1 MKKQKLVA
9 ALMSI
14 ALGASTVFSTVAFA
28 EESVLPNNAVEIGTT
43 ESNKA
48 TLPDG
53 VDENSFIDETTVY
66 YDNGT
71 ETKYYKTLKEALTAA
86 YMHKKEITE
95 DSLKEKDSP
104 KEIYCKPGAEVGQ
117 LSHGHVADDLII
129 YGNGAKIVPGG
140 DQDLEIDTWKYS
152 RGTGT
157 KADDGE
163 FLMKDITVTVNNLEG
178 IAAWGQRNTN
188 HKITLKFENCKNMHK
203 IYFTGTTGEIDIN
216 VNGCSFDASNE
227 SLLKANKDTTIY
239 SNANGSISV
248 SNTTF
253 KNIDVGLNLNHKMY
267 GLQTVKITNCK
278 FTNCGQGTAGELGNE
293 KNLGNITY
301 AAPIRIVAKKDS
313 TDNSKIAKTN
323 LIVDNVEFEYKGI
336 ESCNGDILIGDGR
349 VDAKDQEQGI
359 TTLDMKNTKGH
370 VMVQSSGYYKNKWGF
385 NEKGEKLIE
394 PDNGQTTTV
403 ESSEKVT
410 PNEDGHFNK
419 PEPNNPNPPVYPIYP
434 PTPSEPTK
442 TEIIGSDRY
451 ETAAKIADKMGYY
464 DTAIL
469 VNGDKSLSDGLSA
482 SSLAG
487 KEKAPIL
494 LVKQNTIPKETLTR
508 ALKAKK
514 IYIIG
519 GTAAISKDV
528 EKQLAGKEIVRVDG
542 KNRVETSEK
551 VAKLVGNYDEAFIVN
566 GNTGEAD
573 AISVSS
579 VAAKNQAPILLTNG
593 KTSTHSKK
601 TGVEYYVVGGDAVV
615 SDSIVSEF
623 DAERISG
630 SNRYET
636 NRAVIKEF
644 YPNKNKYYYTKGDLL
659 VDALAVS
666 PLSKDNGVVL
676 VSPKSDNSILK
687 DKDLVQVGGMDFEIN
702 LK

>member
-43 ESNKA
+43 ESIEIV
-48 TLPDG
+48 LPEG
-53 VDENSFIDETTVY
+53 VSRDSFKEKTTVY
-66 YDNGT
+66 YNNG
-71 ETKYYKTLKEALTAA
+71 YYNTLKEALNAA
-86 YMHKKEITE
+86 YKHEIETTADNPKK
-95 DSLKEKDSP
+95 
-104 KEIYCKPGAEVGQ
+104 IYCKPGADVGAMT
-117 LSHGHVADDLII
+117 HGHVADDLII
-129 YGNGAKIVPGG
+129 YGNGAHIMKGKDSG
-140 DQDLEIDTWKYS
+140 EHDLEIDTYKFS
-152 RGTGT
+152 RSTGAQ
-157 KADDGE
+157 ADDGE
-163 FLMKDITVTVNNLEG
+163 FLIKDITVTVNDLNG
-178 IAAWGQRNTN
+178 IAAWGQRHTGHTIN
-188 HKITLKFENCKNMHK
+188 LKFNNCKNMNR
-203 IYFTGTTGEIDIN
+203 IYFAHYSSKEDPVNIDDTGIINID
-216 VNGCSFDASNE
+216 VNNCSFDSANGGNNLAS
-227 SLLKANKDTTIY
+227 IY
-239 SNANGSISV
+239 SNYNGTINI

-253 KNIDVGLNLNHKMY
+253 KGITTSINLNHKKSS
-267 GLQTVKITNCK
+267 GTQSIKVENCK
-278 FTNCGQGTAGELGNE
+278 FDDCGFYAYD
-293 KNLGNITY
+293 KNQHKTY
-301 AAPIRIVAKKDS
+301 AAPIRIVANKGATSNLTVNDATFIYNTTDS
-313 TDNSKIAKTN
+313 EGNI
-323 LIVDNVEFEYKGI
+323 I
-336 ESCNGDILIGDGR
+336 ESCNGDILLGDGR
-349 VDAKDQEQGI
+349 HDAAETQGTTILAITGTDAKVM
-359 TTLDMKNTKGH
+359 THKKGH
-370 VMVQSSGYYKNKWGF
+370 YDVNGNVTNP
-385 NEKGEKLIE
+385 EKEQIE
-394 PDNGQTTTV
+394 VGKSDNITINGNGDIT
-403 ESSEKVT
+403 
-410 PNEDGHFNK
+410 
-419 PEPNNPNPPVYPIYP
+419 NNNPPVYIP
-434 PTPSEPTK
+434 PTK
-442 TEIIGSDRY
+442 TEIIGADRY

-494 LVKQNTIPKETLTR
+494 LVKQNTIPKETLSR

-514 IYIIG
+514 VYIIG
-519 GTAAISKDV
+519 GTAAISKNV
-528 EKQLAGKEIVRVDG
+528 EKQLSGKEIVRIDG

-630 SNRYET
+630 SDRYET
-636 NRAVIKEF
+636 NRAVIEEF
-644 YPNKNKYYYTKGDLL
+644 YPDESKYYYTKGDLL

-666 PLSKDNGVVL
+666 PLSKNNGVVL
-676 VSPKSDNSILK
+676 VSPKSDNSILE

>member
-1 MKKQKLVA
+1 MKKKKLVA

-14 ALGASTVFSTVAFA
+14 ALGTSTVFSTVAFA
-28 EESVLPNNAVEIGTT
+28 EGTVLPNSGVEIGTT
-43 ESNKA
+43 ENKEVE
-48 TLPDG
+48 LPKG
-53 VDENSFIDETTVY
+53 VELNWGDNTVY
-66 YDNGT
+66 YNG
-71 ETKYYKTLKEALTAA
+71 KYYKKLQTQKDTQTQEEIQGALEAA
-86 YMHKKEITE
+86 Y
-95 DSLKEKDSP
+95 KDTNTTGT
-104 KEIYCKPGAEVGQ
+104 KEIYCKPNADVGKMT
-117 LSHGHVADDLII
+117 HGHVADDLII
-129 YGNGAKIVPGG
+129 HGNGAYVSSGER
-140 DQDLEIDTWKYS
+140 DLEIDTYKWS
-152 RGTGT
+152 RATGAKDEVNGT
-157 KADDGE
+157 
-163 FLMKDITVTVNNLEG
+163 FLEKDITVTVNNLNG

-188 HKITLKFENCKNMHK
+188 WKITLNFENCKNMQR

-216 VNGCSFDASNE
+216 VNGCSFDASDDNV
-227 SLLKANKDTTIY
+227 LKANKGTAIY
-239 SNANGSISV
+239 SNADGSINV

-253 KNIDVGLNLNHKMY
+253 KNIDVGLNLNHKML
-267 GLQTVKITNCK
+267 GTQTVKIENCD
-278 FTNCGQGTAGELGNE
+278 FIDCGQGT
-293 KNLGNITY
+293 KDTKTY
-301 AAPIRIVAKKDS
+301 AAPIRIVAQDGATS
-313 TDNSKIAKTN
+313 N
-323 LIVDNVEFEYKGI
+323 LTVNKATFTYGEGVK
-336 ESCNGDILIGDGR
+336 SCNGDILLGDGR
-349 VDAKDQEQGI
+349 ALKENEKDKKQGI
-359 TTLDMKNTKGH
+359 TTLAMENTNAN
-370 VMVQSSGYYKNKWGF
+370 VMVQNYDYYKDDGTIDSG
-385 NEKGEKLIE
+385 KGE
-394 PDNGQTTTV
+394 TTTV
-403 ESSEKVT
+403 KDTQIVK
-410 PNEDGHFNK
+410 PNDNNHFEVEDDK
-419 PEPNNPNPPVYPIYP
+419 PVNPPIYPIYP

-442 TEIIGSDRY
+442 TEIIGDDRY
-451 ETAAKIADKMGYY
+451 ETSAKIADKMGYY

-519 GTAAISKDV
+519 GTAAISEDV

-579 VAAKNQAPILLTNG
+579 VAAKNHAPILLTNG

-630 SNRYET
+630 SDRYET

>member
-1 MKKQKLVA
+1 MKKQKLLA

-14 ALGASTVFSTVAFA
+14 ALGTSTVFSTVAFA
-28 EESVLPNNAVEIGTT
+28 EGTVLPDSGVEMGTT
-43 ESNKA
+43 ENSEVV
-48 TLPDG
+48 LPEG
-53 VDENSFIDETTVY
+53 INWEKNTGKTVY
-66 YDNGT
+66 YNGAYHT
-71 ETKYYKTLKEALTAA
+71 TLVEALKAA
-86 YMHKKEITE
+86 YMDTTTTGT
-95 DSLKEKDSP
+95 
-104 KEIYCKPGAEVGQ
+104 KEIYCKPGEDVGTMT
-117 LSHGHVADDLII
+117 HGHVADNLII
-129 YGNGAKIVPGG
+129 YGNGANVTGG
-140 DQDLEIDTWKYS
+140 EHDLEIDTYKYS
-152 RGTGT
+152 RDTG
-157 KADDGE
+157 KQDENGE
-163 FLMKDITVTVNNLEG
+163 FLTKEITVTVKNLNG
-178 IAAWGQRNTN
+178 IAAWGERHTN
-188 HKITLKFENCKNMHK
+188 YRIILNFENCKNMNR
-203 IYFTGTTGEIDIN
+203 IYFSGTAGDIDIN
-216 VNGCSFDASNE
+216 VNGCSFDSA
-227 SLLKANKDTTIY
+227 KWGHKDTSIY
-239 SNANGSISV
+239 SNANGSINV

-253 KNIDVGLNLNHKMY
+253 KNIDVGLNLNHKMKGIQTISVENCEFIDC
-267 GLQTVKITNCK
+267 GLGSDSSK
-278 FTNCGQGTAGELGNE
+278 
-293 KNLGNITY
+293 TY
-301 AAPIRIVAKKDS
+301 AAPIRIVAQINAES
-313 TDNSKIAKTN
+313 N
-323 LIVDNVEFEYKGI
+323 LIVNNTKFTYSGSTTNFEGI
-336 ESCNGDILIGDGR
+336 DNGDILLGDGR
-349 VDAKDQEQGI
+349 ISGLVATGT
-359 TTLDMKNTKGH
+359 TTLAMTATNAD
-370 VMVQSSGYYKNKWGF
+370 VMVQKAGYHKTDGTTDPT
-385 NEKGEKLIE
+385 KG
-394 PDNGQTTTV
+394 TTTPV
-403 ESSEKVT
+403 SNNQVVKPDGKNHFTVTDKEDEKPV
-410 PNEDGHFNK
+410 
-419 PEPNNPNPPVYPIYP
+419 NPPVYPIYP
-434 PTPSEPTK
+434 PTPSEPIK

-494 LVKQNTIPKETLTR
+494 LVKQNTIPKETLSR
-508 ALKAKK
+508 VLKAKK
-514 IYIIG
+514 VYIIG

-528 EKQLAGKEIVRVDG
+528 EKQLSGKEIVRIDG

-551 VAKLVGNYDEAFIVN
+551 VAKLVGNYNEAFIVN

-615 SDSIVSEF
+615 SDSLVSKF

-630 SNRYET
+630 SDRYET
-636 NRAVIKEF
+636 NRAVIEEF
-644 YPNKNKYYYTKGDLL
+644 YPNESKYYYTKGDLL

>member
-14 ALGASTVFSTVAFA
+14 ALGTSTVFSTVAFA
-28 EESVLPNNAVEIGTT
+28 EGTVLPNSGVEMGTAESSNVVLPKGIDWEKNAD
-43 ESNKA
+43 S
-48 TLPDG
+48 
-53 VDENSFIDETTVY
+53 TVY
-66 YDNGT
+66 YNGN
-71 ETKYYKTLKEALTAA
+71 YYKRLQSEKEIQGALEAA
-86 YMHKKEITE
+86 Y
-95 DSLKEKDSP
+95 KDTTTTGI
-104 KEIYCKPGAEVGQ
+104 KEIYCKPGSDVGKMT
-117 LSHGHVADDLII
+117 HGHVADNLII
-129 YGNGAKIVPGG
+129 YGNGAYVSSGER
-140 DQDLEIDTWKYS
+140 DLEIDTYKWS
-152 RGTGT
+152 RSTGAEDKVNGT
-157 KADDGE
+157 
-163 FLMKDITVTVNNLEG
+163 FLEKDITVTVNNLNG
-178 IAAWGQRNTN
+178 IAAWGERKTN
-188 HKITLKFENCKNMHK
+188 HKITLNFENCKNMQR

-216 VNGCSFDASNE
+216 VNGCSFDASND
-227 SLLKANKDTTIY
+227 SVLKANQGTAIY
-239 SNANGSISV
+239 SNANGTINV

-253 KNIDVGLNLNHKMY
+253 KNIDVGLNLNHKMEGTQTISVKNCEFIDC
-267 GLQTVKITNCK
+267 GLGSDSSK
-278 FTNCGQGTAGELGNE
+278 
-293 KNLGNITY
+293 TY
-301 AAPIRIVAKKDS
+301 AAPIRVVAQPTAISNLTINDTTFTYS
-313 TDNSKIAKTN
+313 EGKT
-323 LIVDNVEFEYKGI
+323 
-336 ESCNGDILIGDGR
+336 SCNGDILLGEGR
-349 VDAKDQEQGI
+349 SGETSGGAI
-359 TTLDMKNTKGH
+359 TLNMTSTEAN
-370 VMVQSSGYYKNKWGF
+370 VRSQAPGYYTSTGTIDTS
-385 NEKGEKLIE
+385 KGDSEDFKKTDTVNLKEENGKL
-394 PDNGQTTTV
+394 V
-403 ESSEKVT
+403 
-410 PNEDGHFNK
+410 
-419 PEPNNPNPPVYPIYP
+419 NPNPPVYPIYP

-442 TEIIGSDRY
+442 KEIIGTNRY
-451 ETAAKIADKMGYY
+451 ETAAKIADEMGYY

-494 LVKQNTIPKETLTR
+494 LVKQNTIPRETLSR
-508 ALKAKK
+508 VLKAKK
-514 IYIIG
+514 VYIIG
-519 GTAAISKDV
+519 GTAAISEDV

-579 VAAKNQAPILLTNG
+579 VAAKNHAPILLTNG

-630 SNRYET
+630 SDRYET

>member
-1 MKKQKLVA
+1 M
-9 ALMSI
+9 
-14 ALGASTVFSTVAFA
+14 
-28 EESVLPNNAVEIGTT
+28 N
-43 ESNKA
+43 
-48 TLPDG
+48 
-53 VDENSFIDETTVY
+53 
-66 YDNGT
+66 
-71 ETKYYKTLKEALTAA
+71 
-86 YMHKKEITE
+86 
-95 DSLKEKDSP
+95 
-104 KEIYCKPGAEVGQ
+104 
-117 LSHGHVADDLII
+117 
-129 YGNGAKIVPGG
+129 
-140 DQDLEIDTWKYS
+140 
-152 RGTGT
+152 R
-157 KADDGE
+157 
-163 FLMKDITVTVNNLEG
+163 
-178 IAAWGQRNTN
+178 
-188 HKITLKFENCKNMHK
+188 
-203 IYFTGTTGEIDIN
+203 IYFTHRDTDDYQVPIDIN
-216 VNGCSFDASNE
+216 KVGAINITVDNCSFDSANGGNNLAS
-227 SLLKANKDTTIY
+227 IY
-239 SNANGSISV
+239 SSYNGNINV
-248 SNTTF
+248 INNTTF
-253 KNIDVGLNLNHKMY
+253 KGITTSINLNHKKSS
-267 GLQTVKITNCK
+267 GTQSIKVENCK
-278 FTNCGQGTAGELGNE
+278 FEDCGFYAQNKDEH
-293 KNLGNITY
+293 KTY
-301 AAPIRIVAKKDS
+301 AAPIRIVANDGATSNLTVNNATFTYDTKDS
-313 TDNSKIAKTN
+313 EGNIIK
-323 LIVDNVEFEYKGI
+323 
-336 ESCNGDILIGDGR
+336 SCNGDILLGDGR
-349 VDAKDQEQGI
+349 AFGKDEERKNQGT
-359 TTLDMKNTKGH
+359 TTLSMSDTNAD
-370 VMVQSSGYYKNKWGF
+370 VMVQEREYYDS
-385 NEKGEKLIE
+385 KGNIANPTK
-394 PDNGQTTTV
+394 GTTTPV
-403 ESSEKVT
+403 SNNQVVKPDENNHFTVT
-410 PNEDGHFNK
+410 DKEDDK
-419 PEPNNPNPPVYPIYP
+419 PVNPPVYPSI
-434 PTPSEPTK
+434 PSEPEKPTK
-442 TEIIGSDRY
+442 IEIIGSDRY
-451 ETAAKIADKMGYY
+451 ETSAKIADKMGYY

-487 KEKAPIL
+487 KEEAPIL

-615 SDSIVSEF
+615 LDSIVSEF

-630 SNRYET
+630 SDRYET

>member
-14 ALGASTVFSTVAFA
+14 TLGASTVFSTVAFA
-28 EESVLPNNAVEIGTT
+28 EGSVLPNSGVEMGTT
-43 ESNKA
+43 ENIGVV
-48 TLPDG
+48 LPSG
-53 VDENSFIDETTVY
+53 VEFNWEDNTVY
-66 YDNGT
+66 YNGNYFT
-71 ETKYYKTLKEALTAA
+71 SLELALKAA
-86 YMHKKEITE
+86 YT
-95 DSLKEKDSP
+95 DTATTGT
-104 KEIYCKPGAEVGQ
+104 KEIYCKPNSNVGTMTHENI
-117 LSHGHVADDLII
+117 SGDLTI
-129 YGNGAKIVPGG
+129 YGNGASVIGKGEHDLNIDNGVP
-140 DQDLEIDTWKYS
+140 S
-152 RGTGT
+152 N
-157 KADDGE
+157 
-163 FLMKDITVTVNNLEG
+163 KDITITVKDLNG
-178 IAAWGQRNTN
+178 IAAWGGRSTGHTINLN
-188 HKITLKFENCKNMHK
+188 FENCKNMHK
-203 IYFTGTTGEIDIN
+203 ILFRGNVNESTGAININ
-216 VNGCSFDASNE
+216 VKNCSFDSD
-227 SLLKANKDTTIY
+227 KGGHKDTSIHSLY
-239 SNANGSISV
+239 KGSINV
-248 SNTTF
+248 IDTTF
-253 KNIDVGLNLNHKMY
+253 NKIDVAINLNNKSEGKQIITVENCEFIDC
-267 GLQTVKITNCK
+267 GLGTETDTSTNK
-278 FTNCGQGTAGELGNE
+278 
-293 KNLGNITY
+293 TY
-301 AAPIRIVAKKDS
+301 AAPIRIVAQDGATS
-313 TDNSKIAKTN
+313 N
-323 LIVDNVEFEYKGI
+323 LIVNDATFIYNTMDSEGKI
-336 ESCNGDILIGDGR
+336 IKSCNGDILIGDGR
-349 VDAKDQEQGI
+349 HDASEKQGT
-359 TTLDMKNTKGH
+359 TTLAMTDTNAD
-370 VMVQSSGYYKNKWGF
+370 VMVQEKGYYTDATGSTTND
-385 NEKGEKLIE
+385 
-394 PDNGQTTTV
+394 DNATTTTV
-403 ESSEKVT
+403 KDTQIVK
-410 PNEDGHFNK
+410 PNDNNHFEVEDDK
-419 PEPNNPNPPVYPIYP
+419 PVNPPVYP

-442 TEIIGSDRY
+442 TEIIGADRY

-579 VAAKNQAPILLTNG
+579 VAAKNHAPILLTNG

>member
-9 ALMSI
+9 ALMSL
-14 ALGASTVFSTVAFA
+14 ALGTSTVFSTVAFA
-28 EESVLPNNAVEIGTT
+28 EGTVLPNSGVEIGAIENKDVVLPEGVN
-43 ESNKA
+43 ES
-48 TLPDG
+48 
-53 VDENSFIDETTVY
+53 SFAEETTVY

-95 DSLKEKDSP
+95 DSP
-104 KEIYCKPGAEVGQ
+104 KEIYCKPGAKVGQ

-140 DQDLEIDTWKYS
+140 DQDLEVDTYKYS
-152 RGTGT
+152 RDTGLKVSET
-157 KADDGE
+157 ESDLGN
-163 FLMKDITVTVNNLEG
+163 DITVTVNNLDG
-178 IAAWGQRNTN
+178 IAAWGQRRTGHTINLEFN
-188 HKITLKFENCKNMHK
+188 NCKNMHK
-203 IYFTGTTGEIDIN
+203 ILFRGN
-216 VNGCSFDASNE
+216 VNESTGAVNITVKDCSFDSDKG
-227 SLLKANKDTTIY
+227 SLLSNSIHSVYNGDIKVINTEFNK
-239 SNANGSISV
+239 
-248 SNTTF
+248 
-253 KNIDVGLNLNHKMY
+253 IDVGININNKSKKA
-267 GLQTVKITNCK
+267 QTIEVTNCK
-278 FTNCGQGTAGELGNE
+278 FFDCGQGIDTKTD
-293 KNLGNITY
+293 KNIKTY
-301 AAPIRIVAKKDS
+301 SAPIRIVAQDGATSNLTVNNTTFTYTGDNKSCNHDILLGDGRHDAAETQGTITLSVKGTDANYIIQKKGYYGE
-313 TDNSKIAKTN
+313 NG
-323 LIVDNVEFEYKGI
+323 NVINPKDPI
-336 ESCNGDILIGDGR
+336 EADKSGSINITIDGNGDI
-349 VDAKDQEQGI
+349 
-359 TTLDMKNTKGH
+359 TN
-370 VMVQSSGYYKNKWGF
+370 
-385 NEKGEKLIE
+385 
-394 PDNGQTTTV
+394 
-403 ESSEKVT
+403 
-410 PNEDGHFNK
+410 
-419 PEPNNPNPPVYPIYP
+419 NNPPIYIP

-514 IYIIG
+514 VYIIG

-579 VAAKNQAPILLTNG
+579 VAAKNHAPILLTNG

-601 TGVEYYVVGGDAVV
+601 TGVEYYVVGGDVVV

-630 SNRYET
+630 SDRYET

>member
-14 ALGASTVFSTVAFA
+14 ALGTSTIFSTVAFA
-28 EESVLPNNAVEIGTT
+28 EGTALPDSGVEIGTT
-43 ESNKA
+43 ENSEVVLPEGIDWESNADSKVYYNGDYHA
-48 TLPDG
+48 TL
-53 VDENSFIDETTVY
+53 V
-66 YDNGT
+66 
-71 ETKYYKTLKEALTAA
+71 EALKAA
-86 YMHKKEITE
+86 YMDTNTTGT
-95 DSLKEKDSP
+95 
-104 KEIYCKPGAEVGQ
+104 KEIYCKPGEDVGTMT
-117 LSHGHVADDLII
+117 HGHVADDLII
-129 YGNGAKIVPGG
+129 YGNGANVTGG
-140 DQDLEIDTWKYS
+140 EHDLEIDTYKYS
-152 RGTGT
+152 RDTGLQNE
-157 KADDGE
+157 AGE
-163 FLMKDITVTVNNLEG
+163 FLAKDITVTVKNLNG
-178 IAAWGQRNTN
+178 IASWGQRNTN
-188 HKITLKFENCKNMHK
+188 HKITLNFENCKNMNR
-203 IYFTGTTGEIDIN
+203 IYFSGTAGDIDIN
-216 VNGCSFDASNE
+216 VNGCSFDSA
-227 SLLKANKDTTIY
+227 KWGHKDTSIY
-239 SNANGSISV
+239 SNANGSINV

-253 KNIDVGLNLNHKMY
+253 KNIDVGLNSNHKMKGIQTIKIENCDFIDC
-267 GLQTVKITNCK
+267 GLGSDSSK
-278 FTNCGQGTAGELGNE
+278 
-293 KNLGNITY
+293 TY
-301 AAPIRIVAKKDS
+301 AAPIRIVAQS
-313 TDNSKIAKTN
+313 NAESN
-323 LIVDNVEFEYKGI
+323 LIVNNTKFTYSGSTTNFEGI
-336 ESCNGDILIGDGR
+336 DNGDILLGDGR
-349 VDAKDQEQGI
+349 ISGLLATGT
-359 TTLDMKNTKGH
+359 TTLAMTATNAD
-370 VMVQSSGYYKNKWGF
+370 VMVQKAGYHKTDGTTDPT
-385 NEKGEKLIE
+385 KG
-394 PDNGQTTTV
+394 TTTPV
-403 ESSEKVT
+403 NNNQVVKPDGNNHFTVTDKEDEKPV
-410 PNEDGHFNK
+410 
-419 PEPNNPNPPVYPIYP
+419 NPPVYPSIP

-630 SNRYET
+630 SDRYET

>member
-9 ALMSI
+9 ALMSL
-14 ALGASTVFSTVAFA
+14 ALGTSTVFSTVAFA
-28 EESVLPNNAVEIGTT
+28 EGTVLPNSGVEIGTT
-43 ESNKA
+43 ENSEVV
-48 TLPDG
+48 LPSG
-53 VDENSFIDETTVY
+53 VELNWGDNTVY
-66 YDNGT
+66 YNGG
-71 ETKYYKTLKEALTAA
+71 YYKTLVDALTAVN
-86 YMHKKEITE
+86 
-95 DSLKEKDSP
+95 KDTKTTGP
-104 KEIYCKPGAEVGQ
+104 KEIYCKPNFNVGDMT
-117 LSHGHVADDLII
+117 HGDVADDLII
-129 YGNGAKIVPGG
+129 YGNGANVTGSEH
-140 DQDLEIDTWKYS
+140 DLEIDGDIPLK
-152 RGTGT
+152 
-157 KADDGE
+157 
-163 FLMKDITVTVNNLEG
+163 KDITVTVKNLEG
-178 IAAWGQRNTN
+178 IAAWGGRKTKF
-188 HKITLKFENCKNMHK
+188 KITLNFENCKNMHK
-203 IYFTGTTGEIDIN
+203 IYFTGTSGDMDIN
-216 VNGCSFDASNE
+216 VIGCSFDASRE
-227 SLLKANKDTTIY
+227 FPFKANKDTTIY
-239 SNANGSISV
+239 SNANGSINV

-253 KNIDVGLNLNHKMY
+253 NNIDVGLNLNHKID
-267 GLQTVKITNCK
+267 GLQTVTVTDCTFI
-278 FTNCGQGTAGELGNE
+278 NCGQGTPGKFNNTDKPGN
-293 KNLGNITY
+293 LTY
-301 AAPIRIVAKKDS
+301 AAPIRIVATKNNDLKVR
-313 TDNSKIAKTN
+313 TN
-323 LIVDNVEFEYKGI
+323 LIVDNVKFEYDEGI
-336 ESCNGDILIGDGR
+336 KSCNEDILIGNGTSTAND
-349 VDAKDQEQGI
+349 DEQGI
-359 TTLDMKNTKGH
+359 TTLKMTNTKAK
-370 VMVQSSGYYKNKWGF
+370 VMVQSAGYYKNAWGF
-385 NEKGEKLIE
+385 DEKGEKLIE

-403 ESSEKVT
+403 ESSQKVT
-410 PNEDGHFNK
+410 PNEDDHFNE
-419 PEPNNPNPPVYPIYP
+419 PEPNNPNLPVYPIYP

-494 LVKQNTIPKETLTR
+494 LVKQNTIPKETLSR

-514 IYIIG
+514 VYIIG

-579 VAAKNQAPILLTNG
+579 VAAQNHAPILLTNG

-687 DKDLVQVGGMDFEIN
+687 DKDLIQIGGMDFEIN

>member
-14 ALGASTVFSTVAFA
+14 ALGTSTVFSTVAFA
-28 EESVLPNNAVEIGTT
+28 EESVVQSGVENAVVGT
-43 ESNKA
+43 ESIGVK
-48 TLPDG
+48 LPDG
-53 VDENSFIDETTVY
+53 IDWDSNKEARVY
-66 YDNGT
+66 YDSKKVGA
-71 ETKYYKTLKEALTAA
+71 TKYHKTLVDALKAA
-86 YMHKKEITE
+86 YMDTDTKGI
-95 DSLKEKDSP
+95 
-104 KEIYCKPGAEVGQ
+104 KEIYCKANEDVGEMT
-117 LSHGHVADDLII
+117 HGHVADDLII
-129 YGNGAKIVPGG
+129 HGNGAYVSSGEH
-140 DQDLEIDTWKYS
+140 DLEIDTHKYD
-152 RGTGT
+152 RTTGNEINKT
-157 KADDGE
+157 ENDLGKN
-163 FLMKDITVTVNNLEG
+163 ITVTVNDLNG
-178 IAAWGQRNTN
+178 IAAWGQRKTN
-188 HKITLKFENCKNMHK
+188 HEITLNFKNCQNMDR
-203 IYFTGTTGEIDIN
+203 IYFTGTTGEIHID
-216 VNGCSFDASNE
+216 VEGCSF
-227 SLLKANKDTTIY
+227 KNKVKPNDTAIY
-239 SNANGSISV
+239 SNANGSINV
-248 SNTTF
+248 NNTTF
-253 KNIDVGLNLNHKMY
+253 ENVDIGLNLNHKVK
-267 GLQTVKITNCK
+267 GKQTINVTDCQFK
-278 FTNCGQGTAGELGNE
+278 NCGQGSEYTD
-293 KNLGNITY
+293 KNGTSHNRDY
-301 AAPIRIVAKKDS
+301 SAPIRIVAQKDAIS
-313 TDNSKIAKTN
+313 NLTVTNTTFTYTDGKQSLN
-323 LIVDNVEFEYKGI
+323 E
-336 ESCNGDILIGDGR
+336 DILIGDGR
-349 VDAKDQEQGI
+349 HNVSDQQGE
-359 TTLDMKNTKGH
+359 TTLVVTGTNAN
-370 VMVQSSGYYKNKWGF
+370 VMVQKKGYYTDATGN
-385 NEKGEKLIE
+385 NTND
-394 PDNGQTTTV
+394 DNATTTPIKDTQV
-403 ESSEKVT
+403 VKKDENNHFTFTDK
-410 PNEDGHFNK
+410 EDDK
-419 PEPNNPNPPVYPIYP
+419 PVNPPVYPIYP

-442 TEIIGSDRY
+442 TEIIGTDRY
-451 ETAAKIADKMGYY
+451 ETSAKIADKMGYY

-519 GTAAISKDV
+519 GTVAISEDV

-579 VAAKNQAPILLTNG
+579 VAAKNHAPILLTNG

-630 SNRYET
+630 SDRYET

>member
-1 MKKQKLVA
+1 MKKKKLVA

-14 ALGASTVFSTVAFA
+14 ALGTSTVFSTVAFA
-28 EESVLPNNAVEIGTT
+28 EGSVLPNNAVEIGTT
-43 ESNKA
+43 ESNKV
-48 TLPDG
+48 TLPEG
-53 VDENSFIDETTVY
+53 IDWDNHSDSTVY
-66 YDNGT
+66 YNG
-71 ETKYYKTLKEALTAA
+71 KYYKKLQTQIDTQTKEEIQGALDAA
-86 YMHKKEITE
+86 YMDTNTTGT
-95 DSLKEKDSP
+95 
-104 KEIYCKPGAEVGQ
+104 KEIYCKPNADVGYMK
-117 LSHGHVADDLII
+117 HGHVADDLII
-129 YGNGAKIVPGG
+129 HGNGAYVSSGER
-140 DQDLEIDTWKYS
+140 DLEIDTYKHN
-152 RGTGT
+152 RQTG
-157 KADDGE
+157 KLDNSDDGVYLDKE
-163 FLMKDITVTVNNLEG
+163 ITVTVNNLNG
-178 IAAWGQRNTN
+178 IAAWGTRHTDKTIN
-188 HKITLKFENCKNMHK
+188 LKFENCQNMNR
-203 IYFTGTTGEIDIN
+203 IYFTHRDTDDYQVPIDIN
-216 VNGCSFDASNE
+216 KVGAINITVDNCSFDSYKGGYNLAS
-227 SLLKANKDTTIY
+227 IY
-239 SNANGSISV
+239 SSYNGNINV
-248 SNTTF
+248 INNTTF
-253 KNIDVGLNLNHKMY
+253 KGITTSINLNHKKSS
-267 GLQTVKITNCK
+267 GTQSIKVENCK
-278 FTNCGQGTAGELGNE
+278 FEDCGFYAQD
-293 KNLGNITY
+293 KNQHKTY
-301 AAPIRIVAKKDS
+301 AAPIRIVANEGATS
-313 TDNSKIAKTN
+313 NLTVNKTTFIYTGN
-323 LIVDNVEFEYKGI
+323 NR
-336 ESCNGDILIGDGR
+336 SCNGDILLGDGR
-349 VDAKDQEQGI
+349 AFGKDEVRKNQGT
-359 TTLDMKNTKGH
+359 TTLSMSDTNAD
-370 VMVQSSGYYKNKWGF
+370 VMVQEREYYDLNGNVANPNKG
-385 NEKGEKLIE
+385 
-394 PDNGQTTTV
+394 TTTPV
-403 ESSEKVT
+403 NNNQVVKPAGKNHFTVTEKPV
-410 PNEDGHFNK
+410 
-419 PEPNNPNPPVYPIYP
+419 NPPIYP
-434 PTPSEPTK
+434 SIPSEPEKPEEPIK

-573 AISVSS
+573 AISVAS
-579 VAAKNQAPILLTNG
+579 VAAKNYAPILLTNG
-593 KTSTHSKK
+593 KSSTHSKK
-601 TGVEYYVVGGDAVV
+601 SGVDYYVVGGNAVV
-615 SDSIVSEF
+615 SDSLVSNF

-630 SNRYET
+630 SDRYET
-636 NRAVIKEF
+636 NRAVIEEF
-644 YPNKNKYYYTKGDLL
+644 YPNENKYYYTKGDLL

>member
-14 ALGASTVFSTVAFA
+14 ALGTSTVFSTVAFA
-28 EESVLPNNAVEIGTT
+28 EGTVLPNSGVEIGTT
-43 ESNKA
+43 ENKEVE
-48 TLPDG
+48 LPKG
-53 VDENSFIDETTVY
+53 VELNWGDNTVY
-66 YDNGT
+66 YNG
-71 ETKYYKTLKEALTAA
+71 KYYKKLQTQKDTQTQEEIQGALEAA
-86 YMHKKEITE
+86 Y
-95 DSLKEKDSP
+95 KDTNTTGT
-104 KEIYCKPGAEVGQ
+104 KEIYCKPNADVGKMT
-117 LSHGHVADDLII
+117 HGHVADDLII
-129 YGNGAKIVPGG
+129 HGNGAYVSSGER
-140 DQDLEIDTWKYS
+140 DLEIDTYKWS
-152 RGTGT
+152 RATGAKDEVNGT
-157 KADDGE
+157 
-163 FLMKDITVTVNNLEG
+163 FLEKDITVTVNNLNG

-188 HKITLKFENCKNMHK
+188 WKITLNFENCKNMQR

-216 VNGCSFDASNE
+216 VNGCSFDASDDNV
-227 SLLKANKDTTIY
+227 LKANKGTAIY
-239 SNANGSISV
+239 SNADGSINV

-253 KNIDVGLNLNHKMY
+253 KNIDVGLNLNHKML
-267 GLQTVKITNCK
+267 GTQTVKIENCD
-278 FTNCGQGTAGELGNE
+278 FIDCGQGT
-293 KNLGNITY
+293 KDTKTY
-301 AAPIRIVAKKDS
+301 AAPIRIVAQDGATS
-313 TDNSKIAKTN
+313 N
-323 LIVDNVEFEYKGI
+323 LTVNKATFTYGEGVK
-336 ESCNGDILIGDGR
+336 SCNGDILLGDGR
-349 VDAKDQEQGI
+349 ALKENEKDKKQGI
-359 TTLDMKNTKGH
+359 TTLAMENTNAN
-370 VMVQSSGYYKNKWGF
+370 VMVQNYDYYKDDGTIDSG
-385 NEKGEKLIE
+385 KGE
-394 PDNGQTTTV
+394 TTTV
-403 ESSEKVT
+403 KDTQIVK
-410 PNEDGHFNK
+410 PNDNNHFEVEDDK
-419 PEPNNPNPPVYPIYP
+419 PVNPPIYPIYP

-442 TEIIGSDRY
+442 TEIIGDDRY

-615 SDSIVSEF
+615 SDSLVSKF

-630 SNRYET
+630 SDRYET

>member
-14 ALGASTVFSTVAFA
+14 ALGTSTVFSTVAFA
-28 EESVLPNNAVEIGTT
+28 EESILPNSGVEIGTT
-43 ESNKA
+43 ESSKIA
-48 TLPDG
+48 LPEG
-53 VDENSFIDETTVY
+53 GINWEENTTVY
-66 YDNGT
+66 YNGECYDILT
-71 ETKYYKTLKEALTAA
+71 SALKAA
-86 YMHKKEITE
+86 YMDTE
-95 DSLKEKDSP
+95 TQGT
-104 KEIYCKPGAEVGQ
+104 KEIYCKQGADVGKMT
-117 LSHGHVADDLII
+117 HGHVADDLII
-129 YGNGAKIVPGG
+129 YGNGAHVSSGER
-140 DQDLEIDTWKYS
+140 DLEIDTYKFS
-152 RGTGT
+152 RSTG
-157 KADDGE
+157 AQANDGE
-163 FLMKDITVTVNNLEG
+163 FLKKNITVTVNNLEG

-188 HKITLKFENCKNMHK
+188 HKITLKFENCKNMQR
-203 IYFTGTTGEIDIN
+203 IYFTGTTGDIDIN
-216 VNGCSFDASNE
+216 VNGCSFDSDNG
-227 SLLKANKDTTIY
+227 SHKDTSIY

-267 GLQTVKITNCK
+267 GLQTVKITNCT
-278 FTNCGQGTAGELGNE
+278 FTNCGQGTAGELDNKE
-293 KNLGNITY
+293 KLGNITY

-313 TDNSKIAKTN
+313 TDTDNSKIAKTN
-323 LIVDNVEFEYKGI
+323 LIVDNVEFEYDTGI

-359 TTLDMKNTKGH
+359 TTLDMENTKAH
-370 VMVQSSGYYKNKWGF
+370 VMVQKAGYYTTSHGI
-385 NEKGEKLIE
+385 NEKGDKLLDKSKIEK
-394 PDNGQTTTV
+394 NVTV
-403 ESSEKVT
+403 ETTDKIT
-410 PNEDGHFNK
+410 PNENGHFNE
-419 PEPNNPNPPVYPIYP
+419 PESNNSNPPVYIP
-434 PTPSEPTK
+434 PTK
-442 TEIIGSDRY
+442 TEIIGTDRY
-451 ETAAKIADKMGYY
+451 ETSAKIADKMGYY

>member
-14 ALGASTVFSTVAFA
+14 ALGTSTVFSTVAFA
-28 EESVLPNNAVEIGTT
+28 EGTVLPNSGVEMGTA
-43 ESNKA
+43 ESSNVA
-48 TLPDG
+48 LPEG
-53 VDENSFIDETTVY
+53 VNENSFINETTVY

-86 YMHKKEITE
+86 YMHKIETTA
-95 DSLKEKDSP
+95 DNP
-104 KEIYCKPGAEVGQ
+104 KKIYCKPGAEVGQ
-117 LSHGHVADDLII
+117 LPHGHVADDLII

-140 DQDLEIDTWKYS
+140 DQDLEIDKYKYD
-152 RGTGT
+152 RETG
-157 KADDGE
+157 KPADNGVYLD
-163 FLMKDITVTVNNLEG
+163 KDITVTVNNLEG
-178 IAAWGQRNTN
+178 IAAWGGRNTN

-203 IYFTGTTGEIDIN
+203 IYFTGTTGEIHID
-216 VNGCSFDASNE
+216 VKGCSFDSDNG
-227 SLLKANKDTTIY
+227 SHKDTSIY
-239 SNANGSISV
+239 SNANGSINV

-253 KNIDVGLNLNHKMY
+253 NNIDVGLNLNHKID
-267 GLQTVKITNCK
+267 GLQTVTVTDCTFI
-278 FTNCGQGTAGELGNE
+278 NCGQGTPGELGND
-293 KNLGNITY
+293 KKKGNLTY
-301 AAPIRIVAKKDS
+301 AAPIRIVATKNNDL
-313 TDNSKIAKTN
+313 IVRTN
-323 LIVDNVEFEYKGI
+323 LIVDNVKFKYDEGI
-336 ESCNGDILIGDGR
+336 KSCNEDILIGNGTSTAND
-349 VDAKDQEQGI
+349 KKQGI
-359 TTLDMKNTKGH
+359 TTLKMTNTKAK
-370 VMVQSSGYYKNKWGF
+370 VMVQSAGYYKNEWGF
-385 NEKGEKLIE
+385 DEKGEKLIE
-394 PDNGQTTTV
+394 PGNGQTTTV
-403 ESSEKVT
+403 ESSQKVT
-410 PNEDGHFNK
+410 PNEDKHFNE
-419 PEPNNPNPPVYPIYP
+419 PEPNNPNPPVYPSI
-434 PTPSEPTK
+434 PSEPEKPEEPIK
-442 TEIIGSDRY
+442 TEIIGTNRY
-451 ETAAKIADKMGYY
+451 ETAVKIADEMGYY

-494 LVKQNTIPKETLTR
+494 LVKQNTIPRETLSR
-508 ALKAKK
+508 VLKAKK
-514 IYIIG
+514 VYIIG

-528 EKQLAGKEIVRVDG
+528 EKQLSGKEIVRIDG

-573 AISVSS
+573 AISVAS
-579 VAAKNQAPILLTNG
+579 VAAKNHAPILLTNG
-593 KTSTHSKK
+593 KSSIHSKK
-601 TGVEYYVVGGDAVV
+601 SGVDYYVVGGNAVV
-615 SDSIVSEF
+615 SDSLVSKF

-630 SNRYET
+630 SDRYET
-636 NRAVIKEF
+636 NRAVIEEF
-644 YPNKNKYYYTKGDLL
+644 YPDENKYYYTKGDLL

>member
-14 ALGASTVFSTVAFA
+14 ALGTSTVFSTVAFA
-28 EESVLPNNAVEIGTT
+28 EESVLPNNTVEMGTT
-43 ESNKA
+43 ESNKV
-48 TLPDG
+48 TFPDG
-53 VDENSFIDETTVY
+53 VDENSFEKGKTIY
-66 YDNGT
+66 YNG
-71 ETKYYKTLKEALTAA
+71 KYYETLVEALKDVNKDTKATGT
-86 YMHKKEITE
+86 KK
-95 DSLKEKDSP
+95 
-104 KEIYCKPGAEVGQ
+104 IYCKPNVNVGDMT
-117 LSHGHVADDLII
+117 HGDLADDLII
-129 YGNGAKIVPGG
+129 YGNGANVTGSEH
-140 DQDLEIDTWKYS
+140 DLEID
-152 RGTGT
+152 
-157 KADDGE
+157 GE
-163 FLMKDITVTVNNLEG
+163 IPLKKDITVTVNNLEG
-178 IAAWGQRNTN
+178 IAAWGQRNTD
-188 HKITLKFENCKNMHK
+188 HRITLNFENCKNMHK
-203 IYFTGTTGEIDIN
+203 IYFTGTSGEMDIN
-216 VNGCSFDASNE
+216 VIGCSFDASKDFPF
-227 SLLKANKDTTIY
+227 KANQGTTIY
-239 SNANGSISV
+239 SNANGTINV

-253 KNIDVGLNLNHKMY
+253 KNIDLGLNLNHKIK
-267 GLQTVKITNCK
+267 GTQIIKIEKCE
-278 FTNCGQGTAGELGNE
+278 FIDCGQNTQNT
-293 KNLGNITY
+293 KTY
-301 AAPIRIVAKKDS
+301 AAPIRIVAQATATS
-313 TDNSKIAKTN
+313 NLTVTDTTFTYSEGVK
-323 LIVDNVEFEYKGI
+323 
-336 ESCNGDILIGDGR
+336 SCNGDILLGDGQTTGLL
-349 VDAKDQEQGI
+349 AIGT
-359 TTLDMKNTKGH
+359 TTLAMTGTNAD
-370 VMVQSSGYYKNKWGF
+370 VMVQKAGYYNS
-385 NEKGEKLIE
+385 NGEIANPSKAT
-394 PDNGQTTTV
+394 TTTV
-403 ESSEKVT
+403 TQDKIVEADKDKHFIVTDKEDEKPV
-410 PNEDGHFNK
+410 
-419 PEPNNPNPPVYPIYP
+419 NPPVYPSIP

-519 GTAAISKDV
+519 GTAAISEDV

>member
-14 ALGASTVFSTVAFA
+14 ALGTSTVFSTVAFA
-28 EESVLPNNAVEIGTT
+28 EGTVLPNSGVEIGTT
-43 ESNKA
+43 ENKEVE
-48 TLPDG
+48 LPKG
-53 VDENSFIDETTVY
+53 VELNWGDNTVY
-66 YDNGT
+66 YNG
-71 ETKYYKTLKEALTAA
+71 KYYKKLQTQKDTQTQEEIQGALEAA
-86 YMHKKEITE
+86 Y
-95 DSLKEKDSP
+95 KDTNTTGT
-104 KEIYCKPGAEVGQ
+104 KEIYCKPNADVGKMT
-117 LSHGHVADDLII
+117 HGHVADDLII
-129 YGNGAKIVPGG
+129 HGNGAYVSSGER
-140 DQDLEIDTWKYS
+140 DLEIDTYKWS
-152 RGTGT
+152 RATGAKDEVNGT
-157 KADDGE
+157 
-163 FLMKDITVTVNNLEG
+163 FLEKDITVTVNNLNG

-188 HKITLKFENCKNMHK
+188 WKITLNFENCKNMQR
-203 IYFTGTTGEIDIN
+203 IYFTGTTGEIYIN
-216 VNGCSFDASNE
+216 VNGCSFDASDDNV
-227 SLLKANKDTTIY
+227 LKANKGTAIY
-239 SNANGSISV
+239 SNADGSINV

-253 KNIDVGLNLNHKMY
+253 KNIDVGLNLNHKML
-267 GLQTVKITNCK
+267 GTQTVKIENCD
-278 FTNCGQGTAGELGNE
+278 FIDCGQGT
-293 KNLGNITY
+293 KDTKTY
-301 AAPIRIVAKKDS
+301 AAPIRIVAQDGATS
-313 TDNSKIAKTN
+313 N
-323 LIVDNVEFEYKGI
+323 LTVNKATFTYGEGVK
-336 ESCNGDILIGDGR
+336 SCNGDILLGDGR
-349 VDAKDQEQGI
+349 ALKENEKDKKQGI
-359 TTLDMKNTKGH
+359 TTLAMENTNAN
-370 VMVQSSGYYKNKWGF
+370 VMVQNYDYYKDDGTIDSG
-385 NEKGEKLIE
+385 KGE
-394 PDNGQTTTV
+394 TTTV
-403 ESSEKVT
+403 KDTQIVK
-410 PNEDGHFNK
+410 PNDNNHFEVEDDK
-419 PEPNNPNPPVYPIYP
+419 PVNPPIYPIYP

-519 GTAAISKDV
+519 GTAAISEDV

>member
-14 ALGASTVFSTVAFA
+14 ALGTSTVFSTVAFA
-28 EESVLPNNAVEIGTT
+28 EESVLPNNAVEMGTT

-86 YMHKKEITE
+86 YMHEKETTADNPKK
-95 DSLKEKDSP
+95 
-104 KEIYCKPGAEVGQ
+104 IYCKPKANVGTMTHENI
-117 LSHGHVADDLII
+117 SGDLTI
-129 YGNGAKIVPGG
+129 YGNGASVTGGEHDLKIDNGVPSNKN
-140 DQDLEIDTWKYS
+140 IT
-152 RGTGT
+152 
-157 KADDGE
+157 
-163 FLMKDITVTVNNLEG
+163 ITVKDLNG
-178 IAAWGQRNTN
+178 IAAWGGRSTGHTINL
-188 HKITLKFENCKNMHK
+188 IFENCKNMHK
-203 IYFTGTTGEIDIN
+203 IMIRGSVTESTGAVNITVNDCSFDSDKGSLSSDAIHSIYNGDIKVSNTDFNKIDVGIN
-216 VNGCSFDASNE
+216 VNNNSK
-227 SLLKANKDTTIY
+227 KAQTIE
-239 SNANGSISV
+239 V
-248 SNTTF
+248 
-253 KNIDVGLNLNHKMY
+253 
-267 GLQTVKITNCK
+267 TNCK
-278 FTNCGQGTAGELGNE
+278 FFDCGRGVSNNE
-293 KNLGNITY
+293 INTY
-301 AAPIRIVAKKDS
+301 SAPIRIVTQEGATS
-313 TDNSKIAKTN
+313 N
-323 LIVDNVEFEYKGI
+323 LIVKDATFTYNTGVK
-336 ESCNGDILIGDGR
+336 SCNGDILLGEGRNAKPSGGTTILNMTGTKANVMSQEPGYHKGDGT
-349 VDAKDQEQGI
+349 VDSSKFETKEFESTDTVKLTE
-359 TTLDMKNTKGH
+359 KNGKF
-370 VMVQSSGYYKNKWGF
+370 V
-385 NEKGEKLIE
+385 
-394 PDNGQTTTV
+394 
-403 ESSEKVT
+403 
-410 PNEDGHFNK
+410 
-419 PEPNNPNPPVYPIYP
+419 NPNPPVYPIYP

-442 TEIIGSDRY
+442 TEIIGDDRY

>member
-9 ALMSI
+9 ALMSL
-14 ALGASTVFSTVAFA
+14 ALGTSTVFSTVAFA
-28 EESVLPNNAVEIGTT
+28 EGTVLPNSGVEIGTT
-43 ESNKA
+43 ENKEVE
-48 TLPDG
+48 LPDG
-53 VDENSFIDETTVY
+53 VDENSFKNNDKVY
-66 YDNGT
+66 YNGDYFESLELALKGAYKDIDT
-71 ETKYYKTLKEALTAA
+71 IGTKK
-86 YMHKKEITE
+86 
-95 DSLKEKDSP
+95 
-104 KEIYCKPGAEVGQ
+104 IYCKPNSNVGTMTHENI
-117 LSHGHVADDLII
+117 SGDLTI
-129 YGNGAKIVPGG
+129 YGNGASVIGKGEHDLNIDNGVP
-140 DQDLEIDTWKYS
+140 S
-152 RGTGT
+152 N
-157 KADDGE
+157 
-163 FLMKDITVTVNNLEG
+163 KDITITVKDLNG
-178 IAAWGQRNTN
+178 IAAWGGRSTGHTINLN
-188 HKITLKFENCKNMHK
+188 FENCKNMHK
-203 IYFTGTTGEIDIN
+203 ILFRGNVNESTGAININ
-216 VNGCSFDASNE
+216 VKNCSFDSD
-227 SLLKANKDTTIY
+227 KGGHKDTSIHSLY
-239 SNANGSISV
+239 KGSINV
-248 SNTTF
+248 IDTTF
-253 KNIDVGLNLNHKMY
+253 NKIDVAINLNNKSEGKQIITVENCEFIDC
-267 GLQTVKITNCK
+267 GLGTETDTSTNK
-278 FTNCGQGTAGELGNE
+278 
-293 KNLGNITY
+293 TY
-301 AAPIRIVAKKDS
+301 AAPIRIVAQDGATS
-313 TDNSKIAKTN
+313 N
-323 LIVDNVEFEYKGI
+323 LIVNDATFIYNTMDSEGKI
-336 ESCNGDILIGDGR
+336 IKSCNGDILLGDGR
-349 VDAKDQEQGI
+349 ALKENEKDKKQGI
-359 TTLDMKNTKGH
+359 TTLAMENTNAN
-370 VMVQSSGYYKNKWGF
+370 VMVQNYDYYKDDGTIDSG
-385 NEKGEKLIE
+385 KGE
-394 PDNGQTTTV
+394 TTTV
-403 ESSEKVT
+403 KDTQIVK
-410 PNEDGHFNK
+410 PNDNNHFEVEDDK
-419 PEPNNPNPPVYPIYP
+419 PVNPPIYPIYP

-451 ETAAKIADKMGYY
+451 ETSAKIADKMGYY

-615 SDSIVSEF
+615 SDSIVSKF

-644 YPNKNKYYYTKGDLL
+644 YPNKKKYYYTKGDLL

>member
-14 ALGASTVFSTVAFA
+14 ALGTSTVFSTVAFA
-28 EESVLPNNAVEIGTT
+28 EGTILPNSGVEIGTA
-43 ESNKA
+43 ESSNVV
-48 TLPDG
+48 LPSG
-53 VDENSFIDETTVY
+53 VELNWGDNTVY
-66 YDNGT
+66 YNGG
-71 ETKYYKTLKEALTAA
+71 YYKTLVDALTAV
-86 YMHKKEITE
+86 YKDKTPTT
-95 DSLKEKDSP
+95 KEKP
-104 KEIYCKPGAEVGQ
+104 KEIYCNPGKDVGAMT
-117 LSHGHVADDLII
+117 HGHIADDLII
-129 YGNGAKIVPGG
+129 YGNGANVTGG
-140 DQDLEIDTWKYS
+140 EHDLEIDTYKYS
-152 RGTGT
+152 RDTGLQNE
-157 KADDGE
+157 AGE
-163 FLMKDITVTVNNLEG
+163 FLAKDITVTVKNLNG
-178 IAAWGQRNTN
+178 IASWGQRNTN
-188 HKITLKFENCKNMHK
+188 HKITLNFENCKNMNR
-203 IYFTGTTGEIDIN
+203 IYFSGTAGDIDIN
-216 VNGCSFDASNE
+216 VNGCSFDSA
-227 SLLKANKDTTIY
+227 KWGHKDTSIY
-239 SNANGSISV
+239 SNANGSINV

-253 KNIDVGLNLNHKMY
+253 KNIDVGLNLNHKMKGIQTISVENCEFIDC
-267 GLQTVKITNCK
+267 GLGSDSSK
-278 FTNCGQGTAGELGNE
+278 
-293 KNLGNITY
+293 TY
-301 AAPIRIVAKKDS
+301 AAPIRIVAQS
-313 TDNSKIAKTN
+313 NAESN
-323 LIVDNVEFEYKGI
+323 LIVNNTKFTYSGSTTNFEGI
-336 ESCNGDILIGDGR
+336 DNGDILLGDGR
-349 VDAKDQEQGI
+349 HDAAETQGTTILEIKDTNAKVMTQQ
-359 TTLDMKNTKGH
+359 KGH
-370 VMVQSSGYYKNKWGF
+370 YDANGDVTNPEKKPIEV
-385 NEKGEKLIE
+385 NESENIKIDG
-394 PDNGQTTTV
+394 NGDIT
-403 ESSEKVT
+403 
-410 PNEDGHFNK
+410 N
-419 PEPNNPNPPVYPIYP
+419 NNPPIYIP

-519 GTAAISKDV
+519 GTAAISEDV

-630 SNRYET
+630 SDRYET
-636 NRAVIKEF
+636 NRAVIEEF

>member
-14 ALGASTVFSTVAFA
+14 ALGTSTVFSTVAFA
-28 EESVLPNNAVEIGTT
+28 EGTVLPNSGVEIGTT
-43 ESNKA
+43 ENKEVE
-48 TLPDG
+48 LPKG
-53 VDENSFIDETTVY
+53 VELNWGDNTVY
-66 YDNGT
+66 YNG
-71 ETKYYKTLKEALTAA
+71 KYYKKLQTQKDTQTQEEIQGALEAA
-86 YMHKKEITE
+86 Y
-95 DSLKEKDSP
+95 KDTNTTGT
-104 KEIYCKPGAEVGQ
+104 KEIYCKPNADVGKMT
-117 LSHGHVADDLII
+117 HGHVADDLII
-129 YGNGAKIVPGG
+129 HGNGAYVSSGER
-140 DQDLEIDTWKYS
+140 DLEIDTYKWS
-152 RGTGT
+152 RATGAKDEVNGT
-157 KADDGE
+157 
-163 FLMKDITVTVNNLEG
+163 FLEKDITVTVNNLNG

-188 HKITLKFENCKNMHK
+188 WKITLNFENCKNMQR

-216 VNGCSFDASNE
+216 VNGCSFDASDDNV
-227 SLLKANKDTTIY
+227 LKANKGTAIY
-239 SNANGSISV
+239 SNADGSINV

-253 KNIDVGLNLNHKMY
+253 KNIDVGLNLNHKML
-267 GLQTVKITNCK
+267 GTQTVKIENCD
-278 FTNCGQGTAGELGNE
+278 FIDCGQGT
-293 KNLGNITY
+293 KDTKTY
-301 AAPIRIVAKKDS
+301 AAPIRIVAQDGATS
-313 TDNSKIAKTN
+313 N
-323 LIVDNVEFEYKGI
+323 LTVNKATFTYGEGVK
-336 ESCNGDILIGDGR
+336 SCNGDILLGDGR
-349 VDAKDQEQGI
+349 ALKENEKDKKQGI
-359 TTLDMKNTKGH
+359 TTLAMENTNAN
-370 VMVQSSGYYKNKWGF
+370 VMVQNYDYYKDDGTIDSG
-385 NEKGEKLIE
+385 KGE
-394 PDNGQTTTV
+394 TTTV
-403 ESSEKVT
+403 KDTQIVK
-410 PNEDGHFNK
+410 PNDNNHFEVEDDK
-419 PEPNNPNPPVYPIYP
+419 PVNPPIYPIYP

-442 TEIIGSDRY
+442 TEIIGDDRY
-451 ETAAKIADKMGYY
+451 ETSAKIADKMGYY

-519 GTAAISKDV
+519 GTAAISEDV

>member
-14 ALGASTVFSTVAFA
+14 ALGTSTVFSTVAFA
-28 EESVLPNNAVEIGTT
+28 EGTVLPNSGVEIGTT
-43 ESNKA
+43 ENSEVV
-48 TLPDG
+48 LPKG
-53 VDENSFIDETTVY
+53 VYESSFINETTVY

-86 YMHKKEITE
+86 Y
-95 DSLKEKDSP
+95 KDTTTAT
-104 KEIYCKPGAEVGQ
+104 KEIYCKPNANVGTMTHENI
-117 LSHGHVADDLII
+117 SGDLTI
-129 YGNGAKIVPGG
+129 YGNGASVTGG
-140 DQDLEIDTWKYS
+140 EHDLNI
-152 RGTGT
+152 
-157 KADDGE
+157 DDGVPSN
-163 FLMKDITVTVNNLEG
+163 KDITITVKDLNG
-178 IAAWGQRNTN
+178 IAAWGGRSTGHTINL
-188 HKITLKFENCKNMHK
+188 IFENCKNMYK
-203 IYFTGTTGEIDIN
+203 IMIRGSVTESTGA
-216 VNGCSFDASNE
+216 VNITVKDCSFDSDKG
-227 SLLKANKDTTIY
+227 SLLSDSIHSVYNGDIKVINTDFNK
-239 SNANGSISV
+239 
-248 SNTTF
+248 
-253 KNIDVGLNLNHKMY
+253 IDVGININNKSKKA
-267 GLQTVKITNCK
+267 QTIEVTNCK
-278 FTNCGQGTAGELGNE
+278 FFDCGQGLDTKTYE
-293 KNLGNITY
+293 NIKTY
-301 AAPIRIVAKKDS
+301 SAPIRIVAQIGAES
-313 TDNSKIAKTN
+313 N
-323 LIVDNVEFEYKGI
+323 LIVDNTNFSYTEGKQSV
-336 ESCNGDILIGDGR
+336 NGDILLGDGR
-349 VDAKDQEQGI
+349 SGLSSALANGT
-359 TTLDMKNTKGH
+359 TTLDMENTEAI
-370 VMVQSSGYYKNKWGF
+370 VMVQKSGYHKDNTG
-385 NEKGEKLIE
+385 NNIDSTKG
-394 PDNGQTTTV
+394 TTTSV
-403 ESSEKVT
+403 SNNQVVNPDGKNHFTVT
-410 PNEDGHFNK
+410 DKEDDK
-419 PEPNNPNPPVYPIYP
+419 PVNPPVYPIYP

-451 ETAAKIADKMGYY
+451 ETSAKIADKMGYY

-519 GTAAISKDV
+519 GTAAISEDV

-630 SNRYET
+630 SDRYET

>member
-28 EESVLPNNAVEIGTT
+28 EENILPNNAVEMGTT

-53 VDENSFIDETTVY
+53 IDWESNADSTVY
-66 YDNGT
+66 YNG
-71 ETKYYKTLKEALTAA
+71 KYYKKLQTQEDTQTHKEIQGALEAA
-86 YMHKKEITE
+86 Y
-95 DSLKEKDSP
+95 KDTDTKGT
-104 KEIYCKPGAEVGQ
+104 KEIYCKPNADVGKMT
-117 LSHGHVADDLII
+117 HGHVADDLII
-129 YGNGAKIVPGG
+129 HGNGARVSGG
-140 DQDLEIDTWKYS
+140 EYDLEIDTYKHN
-152 RGTGT
+152 RKTG
-157 KADDGE
+157 KLDNSDNGVYLDKE
-163 FLMKDITVTVNNLEG
+163 EITVTVNDLNG
-178 IAAWGQRNTN
+178 IAAWGQRHTGHTIN
-188 HKITLKFENCKNMHK
+188 LKFNNCKNMNR
-203 IYFTGTTGEIDIN
+203 IYFAHYSSKEDPVNIDDTGIINID
-216 VNGCSFDASNE
+216 VNNCSFDSANGGNNLAS
-227 SLLKANKDTTIY
+227 IY
-239 SNANGSISV
+239 SNYNGTINI

-253 KNIDVGLNLNHKMY
+253 KDIVTSINLNHKKSS
-267 GLQTVKITNCK
+267 GTQEIKILNCK
-278 FTNCGQGTAGELGNE
+278 FEDCGFNNNDEIQH
-293 KNLGNITY
+293 KPY
-301 AAPIRIVAKKDS
+301 SAPIRIVANKGATSNLTVNDATFIYNTTDS
-313 TDNSKIAKTN
+313 EGNI
-323 LIVDNVEFEYKGI
+323 I
-336 ESCNGDILIGDGR
+336 ESCNGDILLGDGR
-349 VDAKDQEQGI
+349 HDAAETQGTTILAITGTDAKVM
-359 TTLDMKNTKGH
+359 THKKGH
-370 VMVQSSGYYKNKWGF
+370 YDANGDVTNPEKKPIEV
-385 NEKGEKLIE
+385 NES
-394 PDNGQTTTV
+394 DNI
-403 ESSEKVT
+403 KI
-410 PNEDGHFNK
+410 DGNGDIT
-419 PEPNNPNPPVYPIYP
+419 NNNPPVYIP

-442 TEIIGSDRY
+442 TEIIGDDRY

-469 VNGDKSLSDGLSA
+469 VNGDKCLSDGLSA

-579 VAAKNQAPILLTNG
+579 VAAKNHAPILLTNG

-630 SNRYET
+630 SDRYET

>member
-14 ALGASTVFSTVAFA
+14 ALGTSTVFSTVAFA
-28 EESVLPNNAVEIGTT
+28 EGTVLPNSGVEIGTT
-43 ESNKA
+43 ENKEVE
-48 TLPDG
+48 LPKG
-53 VDENSFIDETTVY
+53 VELNWGDNTVY
-66 YDNGT
+66 YNG
-71 ETKYYKTLKEALTAA
+71 KYYKKLQTQKDTQTQEEIQGALEAA
-86 YMHKKEITE
+86 Y
-95 DSLKEKDSP
+95 KDTNTTGT
-104 KEIYCKPGAEVGQ
+104 KEIYCKPNADVGKMT
-117 LSHGHVADDLII
+117 HGHVADDLII
-129 YGNGAKIVPGG
+129 HGNGAYVSSGER
-140 DQDLEIDTWKYS
+140 DLEIDTYKWS
-152 RGTGT
+152 RATGAKDEVNGT
-157 KADDGE
+157 
-163 FLMKDITVTVNNLEG
+163 FLEKDITVTVNNLNG

-188 HKITLKFENCKNMHK
+188 WKITLNFENCKNMQR

-216 VNGCSFDASNE
+216 VNGCSFDASDDNV
-227 SLLKANKDTTIY
+227 LKANKGTAIY
-239 SNANGSISV
+239 SNADGSINV

-253 KNIDVGLNLNHKMY
+253 KNIDVGLNLNHKML
-267 GLQTVKITNCK
+267 GTQTVKIENCD
-278 FTNCGQGTAGELGNE
+278 FIDCGQGT
-293 KNLGNITY
+293 KDTKTY
-301 AAPIRIVAKKDS
+301 AAPIRIVAQDGATS
-313 TDNSKIAKTN
+313 N
-323 LIVDNVEFEYKGI
+323 LTVNKATFTYGEGVK
-336 ESCNGDILIGDGR
+336 SCNGDILLGDGR
-349 VDAKDQEQGI
+349 ALKENEKDKKQGI
-359 TTLDMKNTKGH
+359 TTLAMENTNAN
-370 VMVQSSGYYKNKWGF
+370 VMVQNYDYYKDDGTIDSG
-385 NEKGEKLIE
+385 KGE
-394 PDNGQTTTV
+394 TTTV
-403 ESSEKVT
+403 KDTQIVK
-410 PNEDGHFNK
+410 PNDNNHFEVEDDK
-419 PEPNNPNPPVYPIYP
+419 PVNPPIYPIYP

-442 TEIIGSDRY
+442 TEIIGDDRY
-451 ETAAKIADKMGYY
+451 ETSAKIADKMGYY

-519 GTAAISKDV
+519 GTAAISEDV
-528 EKQLAGKEIVRVDG
+528 EKQLVGKEIVRVDG

-579 VAAKNQAPILLTNG
+579 VAAKNHAPILLTNG

-630 SNRYET
+630 SDRYET

>member
-28 EESVLPNNAVEIGTT
+28 EGTVLPNSGVEIGTT
-43 ESNKA
+43 ESSKIA
-48 TLPDG
+48 LPEG
-53 VDENSFIDETTVY
+53 GIKWEENTTVY
-66 YDNGT
+66 YNGKCYDILT
-71 ETKYYKTLKEALTAA
+71 SALKAA
-86 YMHKKEITE
+86 YMDTE
-95 DSLKEKDSP
+95 TQGT
-104 KEIYCKPGAEVGQ
+104 KEIYCKQGEDVGAMT
-117 LSHGHVADDLII
+117 HGHVADDLII
-129 YGNGAKIVPGG
+129 HGNGAYVSSGER
-140 DQDLEIDTWKYS
+140 DLEIDTYKFS
-152 RGTGT
+152 RSTG
-157 KADDGE
+157 AQANDGE
-163 FLMKDITVTVNNLEG
+163 FLIKDITVTVNNLNG

-188 HKITLKFENCKNMHK
+188 HKITLKFENCKNMQR
-203 IYFTGTTGEIDIN
+203 IYFTGTTGDIDIN
-216 VNGCSFDASNE
+216 VNGCSFDSDNG
-227 SLLKANKDTTIY
+227 SHKDTSIY
-239 SNANGSISV
+239 SNANGTINV

-253 KNIDVGLNLNHKMY
+253 KNIDVGFNLNHKMEGTQTIEIENCDFIDC
-267 GLQTVKITNCK
+267 GLGSDSNK
-278 FTNCGQGTAGELGNE
+278 
-293 KNLGNITY
+293 TY
-301 AAPIRIVAKKDS
+301 AAPIRIVAQS
-313 TDNSKIAKTN
+313 NAESN
-323 LIVDNVEFEYKGI
+323 LIVNDATFIYNTKDSEENII
-336 ESCNGDILIGDGR
+336 ESCNGDILLGDGR
-349 VDAKDQEQGI
+349 YDAAETQGTTILAITGTDAKVMTHQ
-359 TTLDMKNTKGH
+359 KGH
-370 VMVQSSGYYKNKWGF
+370 YDANGDVTNPEKKPIEV
-385 NEKGEKLIE
+385 NES
-394 PDNGQTTTV
+394 DNITINGNGDIT
-403 ESSEKVT
+403 
-410 PNEDGHFNK
+410 
-419 PEPNNPNPPVYPIYP
+419 NNNPPVYIP
-434 PTPSEPTK
+434 PTK
-442 TEIIGSDRY
+442 TEIIGTDRY

-494 LVKQNTIPKETLTR
+494 LVKQNTIPKEILTR

-519 GTAAISKDV
+519 GTAAISEDV
-528 EKQLAGKEIVRVDG
+528 EKQLAEKEIVRVDG

>member
-14 ALGASTVFSTVAFA
+14 ALGTSTVFSTVAFA
-28 EESVLPNNAVEIGTT
+28 EESVLPNSGVEMGTT
-43 ESNKA
+43 ENIGVVLPKEIDWKSNAGK
-48 TLPDG
+48 
-53 VDENSFIDETTVY
+53 TVY
-66 YDNGT
+66 YNGA
-71 ETKYYKTLKEALTAA
+71 YYVTLQDALKAA
-86 YMHKKEITE
+86 YMDTKTTGT
-95 DSLKEKDSP
+95 
-104 KEIYCKPGAEVGQ
+104 KEIYCKQNTNVGTMEP
-117 LSHGHVADDLII
+117 HRHVADDLTI
-129 YGNGAKIVPGG
+129 YGNGATVQG
-140 DQDLEIDTWKYS
+140 DLEIDTYKHN
-152 RGTGT
+152 RQTG
-157 KADDGE
+157 KLDNSDDGVYLDKE
-163 FLMKDITVTVNNLEG
+163 ITVTVNNLNG
-178 IAAWGQRNTN
+178 IAAWGTRHTDKTIN
-188 HKITLKFENCKNMHK
+188 LKFENCQNMNR
-203 IYFTGTTGEIDIN
+203 IYFTHRDTDDYKVPIDIN
-216 VNGCSFDASNE
+216 KVGAINITVDNCSFDSANGGYNLAS
-227 SLLKANKDTTIY
+227 IY
-239 SNANGSISV
+239 SNYNGTINI

-253 KNIDVGLNLNHKMY
+253 KDIVTSINLNHKKSS
-267 GLQTVKITNCK
+267 GTQEIKILNCK
-278 FTNCGQGTAGELGNE
+278 FEDCGFNNNDEIQH
-293 KNLGNITY
+293 KPY
-301 AAPIRIVAKKDS
+301 SAPIRIVAKEGATSNLTVNNATFTYDTKDS
-313 TDNSKIAKTN
+313 EGNIIK
-323 LIVDNVEFEYKGI
+323 
-336 ESCNGDILIGDGR
+336 SCNGDILLGDG
-349 VDAKDQEQGI
+349 QESANKTQGI
-359 TTLDMKNTKGH
+359 TTLAMTGTNAN
-370 VMVQSSGYYKNKWGF
+370 VMVQEKGYYTDATGN
-385 NEKGEKLIE
+385 NTND
-394 PDNGQTTTV
+394 DNAKTTTV
-403 ESSEKVT
+403 KDTQTVKPAGKNHFTVT
-410 PNEDGHFNK
+410 DKEDDK
-419 PEPNNPNPPVYPIYP
+419 PVNPPVYPSI
-434 PTPSEPTK
+434 PSEPEKPTK
-442 TEIIGSDRY
+442 TEIIGDDRY

-494 LVKQNTIPKETLTR
+494 LVKQNIIPKETLTR

-519 GTAAISKDV
+519 GTAAISEDV

-630 SNRYET
+630 SDRYET